1 MRSRTAAAILA
12 ASVTVAVLWWAS
24 AVFVPLLLA
33 ILSSH
38 MLEPFVAWFER
49 LHCPRPI
56 GVFLAVAGLLAGLTV
71 GVYAL
76 RDPAAQFLT
85 QLPASARKLR
95 VALETRLRDRDGA
108 INRVQQVAN
117 DLERAAGAAD
127 GTPTRGLPRVRLEEP
142 RFRVG
147 DLLWRSSREL
157 ATMIAQAVLVVCLV
171 YYLLLARNTF
181 RRKLAHIAGPSFGR
195 KRQILR
201 VLADIDRQI
210 RRFLLARLVISAIV
224 AAATYAAL
232 SLLHVNQPGMWGLV
246 SGVLNVLPYI
256 GPTVAVAG
264 IMMATFAQFGT
275 LGATLLAGGSAAL
288 IAAAEG
294 YVITPRLTG
303 RAGGMNALAIFV
315 GILFFGWL
323 WGVMGMLLAV
333 PLLTAIKAACVR
345 LEDLRPVA
353 ELLSD

>member
-12 ASVTVAVLWWAS
+12 APVTVAVLWWAS

-38 MLEPFVAWFER
+38 VLGPFVAWFER

-56 GVFLAVAGLLAGLTV
+56 GVFLTVAGLLVGLAAGAS
-71 GVYAL
+71 AL
-76 RDPAAQFLT
+76 RDPAAQFVT

-95 VALETRLRDRDGA
+95 VALETRLRDRNGA
-108 INRVQQVAN
+108 ITRVQQVAN

-127 GTPTRGLPRVRLEEP
+127 GTTTPGVPRVRLEEP
-142 RFRVG
+142 RFRIG
-147 DLLWRSSREL
+147 DLLWRSTREL
-157 ATMIAQAVLVVCLV
+157 AVLIAQGVIVIGLV
-171 YYLLLARNTF
+171 YHLLLAGNAF
-181 RRKLAHIAGPSFGR
+181 RRKLAHIAGSSFGR
-195 KRQILR
+195 KRRILR

-210 RRFLLARLVISAIV
+210 RRYLLARLLISAIV
-224 AAATYAAL
+224 ATATYAAL
-232 SLLHVNQPGMWGLV
+232 SLLHVNQPGMWDLV
-246 SGVLNVLPYI
+246 GGALNVVPYI

-264 IMMATFAQFGT
+264 SMMATFAQFGT
-275 LGATLLAGGSAAL
+275 LGVTLLAGGSAAL

-353 ELLSD
+353 EMLSE

>member
-38 MLEPFVAWFER
+38 VLGPFVAWFER

-56 GVFLAVAGLLAGLTV
+56 GVFLTVAGLLVGLAAGAS
-71 GVYAL
+71 AL
-76 RDPAAQFLT
+76 RDPAAQFVT

-95 VALETRLRDRDGA
+95 VALETRLRDRNGA
-108 INRVQQVAN
+108 ITRVQQVAN

-127 GTPTRGLPRVRLEEP
+127 GTTTPGVPRVRLEEP
-142 RFRVG
+142 RFRIG
-147 DLLWRSSREL
+147 DLLWRSTREL
-157 ATMIAQAVLVVCLV
+157 AVLIAQGVIVIGLV
-171 YYLLLARNTF
+171 YHLLLAGNAF
-181 RRKLAHIAGPSFGR
+181 RRKLAHIAGSSFGR
-195 KRQILR
+195 KRRILR

-210 RRFLLARLVISAIV
+210 RRYLLARLLISAIV
-224 AAATYAAL
+224 ATATYAAL
-232 SLLHVNQPGMWGLV
+232 SLLHVNQPGMWDLV
-246 SGVLNVLPYI
+246 GGALNVVPYI

-264 IMMATFAQFGT
+264 SMMATFAQFGT
-275 LGATLLAGGSAAL
+275 LGVTLLAGGSAAL

-353 ELLSD
+353 EMLSE

>member
-12 ASVTVAVLWWAS
+12 VSVTVAVLWWAR

-33 ILSSH
+33 VLISH
-38 MLEPFVAWFER
+38 ALEPFVAGFER

-56 GVFLAVAGLLAGLTV
+56 GVFLAVAGLLAGLAA
-71 GVYAL
+71 GAYAL
-76 RDPAAQFLT
+76 RDPAAQFVT
-85 QLPASARKLR
+85 QLPASARRLR
-95 VALETRLRDRDGA
+95 VALEARLRNRDGA

-127 GTPTRGLPRVRLEEP
+127 GSTPPGVPRVRLEEP
-142 RFRVG
+142 RFRIG
-147 DLLWRSSREL
+147 DLLWRSTREL
-157 ATMIAQAVLVVCLV
+157 AVLLTQAMIVVFLV
-171 YYLLLARNTF
+171 YYLLLAGNLF

-195 KRQILR
+195 KRRTLR
-201 VLADIDRQI
+201 ALADIDRQI
-210 RRFLLARLVISAIV
+210 RRFLLARLLISAIV
-224 AAATYAAL
+224 ATATYAAL

-246 SGVLNVLPYI
+246 SGGLNVVPYI
-256 GPTVAVAG
+256 GPTVAIAG
-264 IMMATFAQFGT
+264 IMMAAFAQFGT
-275 LGATLLAGGSAAL
+275 FGATLLAGGSAAL

-353 ELLSD
+353 EMLSD

>member
-1 MRSRTAAAILA
+1 MRSRTAAAILG
-12 ASVTVAVLWWAS
+12 ASVTVAMLWWAS

-33 ILSSH
+33 ILISH
-38 MLEPFVAWFER
+38 ALEPFVAWLER

-56 GVFLAVAGLLAGLTV
+56 GVFLAVAGLLAGIAA
-71 GVYAL
+71 GAYAL
-76 RDPAAQFLT
+76 RDPATQFVT

-95 VALETRLRDRDGA
+95 VALETRLRDRNGA
-108 INRVQQVAN
+108 ITRVQQVAN

-127 GTPTRGLPRVRLEEP
+127 GTIPLGVPRVRIEEP

-147 DLLWRSSREL
+147 DLMWRSTREL
-157 ATMIAQAVLVVCLV
+157 AALITQAVIVVCLV

-181 RRKLAHIAGPSFGR
+181 RRKLARIAGPSFGR
-195 KRQILR
+195 KRRTLR
-201 VLADIDRQI
+201 VLADIDQQI

-224 AAATYAAL
+224 ATATYAAL

-246 SGVLNVLPYI
+246 SGALNVVPYI
-256 GPTVAVAG
+256 GPTAAVAG

-294 YVITPRLTG
+294 YVITPRVAG

-333 PLLTAIKAACVR
+333 PLLTVIKAACVR

-353 ELLSD
+353 EMLSD